1 MFWKRRWCLSKG
13 IRNLLKIIREM
24 EKNLVERKK
33 SRWSFAIDRQILMI
47 ICKRL
52 AHPDDHLQKG
62 WPIQQQIDKWTEF
75 QRRLFSSSSIIQRIT
90 SWDFVPNTAK
100 YAKIC
105 YFTSQSR
112 SDGISQKWSSKRS
125 LEVLTLTLAILSRLL
140 FVWVKIWVLL
150 RKVATHFD
158 SRPRVNSWNKH
169 GSWKKIVAYF
179 VTYTMWN
186 KGECYFVSS
195 QPSKHKNA
203 RIQPQIWS
211 ILSIYQND
219 SDSLP
224 KVCYIN

>member
-1 MFWKRRWCLSKG
+1 MFWRRRWCLSVEIG
-13 IRNLLKIIREM
+13 NLLEIIRKIE
-24 EKNLVERKK
+24 ENLVERKK
-33 SRWSFAIDRQILMI
+33 SRWSFAIDRPILMI

-62 WPIQQQIDKWTEF
+62 WPIQQQTDKWTEF

-125 LEVLTLTLAILSRLL
+125 LEVLTLTLANLTQLL
-140 FVWVKIWVLL
+140 FVWVKIWVLS
-150 RKVATHFD
+150 RKVATHSD

-169 GSWKKIVAYF
+169 GNWKKNYLSSIVA
-179 VTYTMWN
+179 
-186 KGECYFVSS
+186 
-195 QPSKHKNA
+195 
-203 RIQPQIWS
+203 
-211 ILSIYQND
+211 
-219 SDSLP
+219 
-224 KVCYIN
+224 